1 MEGLQAYVREHCR
14 LAKCFEALVR
24 TDKRFE
30 ICNKVRVRLRQAVV
44 FLPIIDQFWLCPH
57 QVGLVCFRLIGSD
70 ELNQMLLSTINSSGK
85 LHMVPASV
93 NEKFVIRFCVCAQNA
108 TDDHISENSTLQ
120 ILINLFFNQCV
131 SYLPTSEYA
140 WETIAQMAT
149 DVIKKVTLS
158 KQVIAAFQTPSAVTE
173 HKRLQTVS
181 SMPNGG
187 TEEARSLLA
196 KKRSFFVRMVS
207 DPKIYNPKI
216 VVNAGNAGEGI
227 DEEGESTANS
237 DEDNEKKNNEE
248 ANNKESGGN
257 KPDVRKGVV
266 RRQNGRKSW
275 ISWPLAFILASG
287 NSSTRRN
294 ADVATMAE
302 KAWSPSPTEK
312 EVSMRYM
319 TIESK
324 QFL

>member
-1 MEGLQAYVREHCR
+1 M
-14 LAKCFEALVR
+14 
-24 TDKRFE
+24 
-30 ICNKVRVRLRQAVV
+30 
-44 FLPIIDQFWLCPH
+44 
-57 QVGLVCFRLIGSD
+57 
-70 ELNQMLLSTINSSGK
+70 
-85 LHMVPASV
+85 AS
-93 NEKFVIRFCVCAQNA
+93 E
-108 TDDHISENSTLQ
+108 
-120 ILINLFFNQCV
+120 
-131 SYLPTSEYA
+131 
-140 WETIAQMAT
+140 
-149 DVIKKVTLS
+149 VIKKMTMS
-158 KQVIAAFQTPSAVTE
+158 KQVIAAFQSPNAVAE
-173 HKRLQTVS
+173 HKRLVTVRS
-181 SMPNGG
+181 EPEGS
-187 TEEARSLLA
+187 EEARSLLA
-196 KKRSFFVRMVS
+196 KKRSYFVRMVS

-287 NSSTRRN
+287 NSPTRRN

-324 QFL
+324 QLL

>member
-1 MEGLQAYVREHCR
+1 M
-14 LAKCFEALVR
+14 
-24 TDKRFE
+24 
-30 ICNKVRVRLRQAVV
+30 
-44 FLPIIDQFWLCPH
+44 
-57 QVGLVCFRLIGSD
+57 
-70 ELNQMLLSTINSSGK
+70 
-85 LHMVPASV
+85 
-93 NEKFVIRFCVCAQNA
+93 
-108 TDDHISENSTLQ
+108 
-120 ILINLFFNQCV
+120 
-131 SYLPTSEYA
+131 PTSEYA

-173 HKRLQTVS
+173 HERLKTVS
-181 SMPNGG
+181 SMPNG

-216 VVNAGNAGEGI
+216 VVNAEEGI
-227 DEEGESTANS
+227 AEEGESTANS

-312 EVSMRYM
+312 EFSMR
-319 TIESK
+319 
-324 QFL
+324 

>member
-1 MEGLQAYVREHCR
+1 M
-14 LAKCFEALVR
+14 
-24 TDKRFE
+24 
-30 ICNKVRVRLRQAVV
+30 
-44 FLPIIDQFWLCPH
+44 
-57 QVGLVCFRLIGSD
+57 
-70 ELNQMLLSTINSSGK
+70 
-85 LHMVPASV
+85 
-93 NEKFVIRFCVCAQNA
+93 
-108 TDDHISENSTLQ
+108 
-120 ILINLFFNQCV
+120 
-131 SYLPTSEYA
+131 PTSEYA

-196 KKRSFFVRMVS
+196 KKRSAFVRMVS

-216 VVNAGNAGEGI
+216 IVNAGNAGDGI

-324 QFL
+324 QLL

>member
-1 MEGLQAYVREHCR
+1 
-14 LAKCFEALVR
+14 
-24 TDKRFE
+24 
-30 ICNKVRVRLRQAVV
+30 
-44 FLPIIDQFWLCPH
+44 
-57 QVGLVCFRLIGSD
+57 
-70 ELNQMLLSTINSSGK
+70 
-85 LHMVPASV
+85 
-93 NEKFVIRFCVCAQNA
+93 
-108 TDDHISENSTLQ
+108 
-120 ILINLFFNQCV
+120 
-131 SYLPTSEYA
+131 
-140 WETIAQMAT
+140 MAT

-173 HKRLQTVS
+173 HQRLKTVS

-216 VVNAGNAGEGI
+216 IVNAGNAGDGI

-324 QFL
+324 QLL